1 MKTIF
6 KKDPIEYFEN
16 IPIFSNKNEDY
27 IQNYEKISKD
37 HLNAIKN
44 GIENPFIDKEL
55 WNQMEEGTVSLALK
69 YIHIYLQESG
79 SKKIRILDVGV
90 GLGRLIDKIK
100 ANYSGYAEIEY
111 WGIDISISYL
121 SEANKKGIYVVFSK
135 IEDFPFYDEIFDI
148 VLCTDVLE
156 HVLDLNLAIKNIK
169 NALKKGGYLIIR
181 VPNKE
186 DLNPYLTSDYPYYY
200 VHLRNFDK
208 ASISLL
214 LSRIFDLELIEF
226 TNGAFYPVD
235 NLLKYK
241 LPFKLY
247 YLIIYFL
254 NKILSKKINK
264 HYYLKFLQYL
274 YEPVEINC
282 VTRKK

>member
-1 MKTIF
+1 MNTLF

-16 IPIFSNKNEDY
+16 IPIFSNRNEDY

-37 HLNAIKN
+37 HLNAIEN
-44 GIENPFIDKEL
+44 GIENPFIHTEL

-69 YIHIYLQESG
+69 YIHSYIQETG

-100 ANYSGYAEIEY
+100 TNYSGDTEIEY

-121 SEANKKGIYVVFSK
+121 IEANKKGINVVFSK

-156 HVLDLNLAIKNIK
+156 HVLDLNLALKNIK
-169 NALKKGGYLIIR
+169 NVLKKGGYLIIR

-186 DLNPYLTSDYPYYY
+186 DLNPYLASDYPYYY
-200 VHLRNFDK
+200 VHLRSFDK
-208 ASISLL
+208 ASLSLL
-214 LSRIFDLELIEF
+214 LTRILDLKLIEF
-226 TNGAFYPVD
+226 TNGAFYPND

-247 YLIIYFL
+247 YCIIHFL
-254 NKILSKKINK
+254 KKILSKINE
-264 HYYLKFLQYL
+264 HYYLKFLEYF
-274 YEPVEINC
+274 YEPIEINC
-282 VTRKK
+282 VVRKK